1 MAESY
6 YNNTVVINLIYCEI
20 IYFHRIQ
27 VVIMYNL
34 HLFNVFALYHI
45 IFLMSIVFIFSLD
58 FNLKFFSKSST
69 ICLIVLD

>member
-45 IFLMSIVFIFSLD
+45 IFLMSTVFIFSLD
-58 FNLKFFSKSST
+58 FNLNFLASQVRFA
-69 ICLIVLD
+69 